1 MVDFAF
7 DATPL
12 PTSQWE
18 KVTKANPCGICHKG
32 DWCTIGEKG
41 RCCMRGESDRPMSNG
56 GWFHKFDVRAP
67 AYVPRPSPVK
77 KAEELQLHNFAAMM
91 NGWRGDAP
99 GQRLIEMAERLGVT
113 TKSLWLLGATWC
125 EEKKLMAFPMY
136 DETAW
141 GIDCVCGIRLRTM
154 DGKKFAV
161 TGSKS
166 GVFFPFRAQLLI
178 DAKRLFIC
186 EGPTDTASLLSL
198 GLFAIG
204 RASCRGGVPII
215 QAIVD
220 QIAQEVVLVC
230 DNDSPGLEGANEL
243 VKSIN
248 KPVVKLIP
256 PTKDIRAFVQKGAT
270 KALIESMIKDTLWKR
285 GNQAFKK

>member
-1 MVDFAF
+1 VVEFVF

-12 PTSQWE
+12 PTGQWE

-41 RCCMRGESDRPMSNG
+41 RCCMRAESDRPMSNG
-56 GWFHKFDVRAP
+56 GWFHKFDVDAP
-67 AYVPRPSPVK
+67 AYVHRPTPPKRV
-77 KAEELQLHNFAAMM
+77 EPTEDFAKMM
-91 NGWRGDAP
+91 NNWRASASEKKLEG
-99 GQRLIEMAERLGVT
+99 MAESLGVT
-113 TKSLWLLGATWC
+113 THALWLLGATWC

-136 DETAW
+136 DERSW
-141 GIDCVCGIRLRTM
+141 GIDQVCGIRLRTM

-186 EGPTDTASLLSL
+186 EGPTDTAALLSL

-220 QIAQEVVLVC
+220 QLAQEVVMVC
-230 DNDSPGLEGANEL
+230 DNDGPGLEGANEL
-243 VKSIN
+243 IKSIN
-248 KPVVKLIP
+248 RPVVKLIP

-285 GNQAFKK
+285 GNQSFKK

>member
-1 MVDFAF
+1 MVESFTWDNS
-7 DATPL
+7 PL
-12 PTSQWE
+12 PTGQWE

-41 RCCMRGESDRPMSNG
+41 RCCMRAESDRPMSNG
-56 GWFHKFDVRAP
+56 GWFHKFDVDAP
-67 AYVPRPSPVK
+67 AYVHRPTPVK
-77 KAEELQLHNFAAMM
+77 KVEVAPDFAAMM

-99 GQRLIEMAERLGVT
+99 GQRLTEMAERLGVT
-113 TKSLWLLGATWC
+113 TKSLWLLGATWI
-125 EEKKLMAFPMY
+125 EEKSVMAFPMY

-154 DGKKFAV
+154 DGRKFAV

-178 DAKRLFIC
+178 DANRLFIC
-186 EGPTDTASLLSL
+186 EGPTDTAALLSL

-220 QIAQEVVLVC
+220 QIAQEVVMVC
-230 DNDSPGLEGANEL
+230 DNDGPGLEGANEL
-243 VKSIN
+243 IKSIN

-285 GNQAFKK
+285 GNQTFKK